1 MGYNGAK
8 AAAYMMKRRDAQK
21 LRLVEEFGDKCDDC
35 GGTFPVCCYDF
46 PHTDPS
52 NKKFEI
58 APRMNAAWETVL
70 TEAKKCVMLCSNC
83 HRIRHYKE
91 RDV

>member
-1 MGYNGAK
+1 MGYNVAK

-46 PHTDPS
+46 HHTDPS